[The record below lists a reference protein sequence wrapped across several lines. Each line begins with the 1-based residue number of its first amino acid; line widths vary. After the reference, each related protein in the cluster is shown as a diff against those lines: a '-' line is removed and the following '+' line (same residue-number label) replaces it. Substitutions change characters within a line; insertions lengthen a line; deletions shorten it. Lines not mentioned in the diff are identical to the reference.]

1 MLRKPSFRDGVLE
14 AVEQVIA
21 IVNEQGFR
29 VEIET
34 DDNGYLITYTDRKVI
49 VTFSYTFDI
58 EPDLM
63 DYRLFTLDFSVSGSV
78 GVTRFDNK
86 TFDVI
91 RLIRKEFDTIYTP
104 KKKTIAS
111 EKANYGFNRA
121 YQELI
126 RGLKTMDQV
135 FNAND
140 RFYQVFDYLT
150 AKGFD
155 VPAKR
160 KEFDVFID
168 DLKINHSEVFSEMV
182 TEFLRVEEV
191 VNMMIKSVEVV

>member
-1 MLRKPSFRDGVLE
+1 MIKPSFRDGVLE
-14 AVEQVIA
+14 SIEQVIS
-21 IVNEQGFR
+21 IVNKQGFR

-58 EPDLM
+58 EPGLM

-150 AKGFD
+150 GKGFD
-155 VPAKR
+155 VPPKR
-160 KEFDVFID
+160 KDFDKFID

-182 TEFLRVEEV
+182 TEFLRVDEV